1 MLLCCCFRL
10 IGLPYVEVLAQLT
23 QLAGAPNSVAAV
35 HVASLCASRELQ
47 GLLQKLAAF
56 DRLLTSR
63 PELRSK
69 LVLIQVTTPPLI
81 AAIADTS
88 DKLQWSLL
96 EAVGRTCGAHSMLTG
111 EAGAPSGGPVYYF
124 TTR

>member
-1 MLLCCCFRL
+1 MHWNLL
-10 IGLPYVEVLAQLT
+10 A
-23 QLAGAPNSVAAV
+23 
-35 HVASLCASRELQ
+35 CASYALQ

-56 DRLLTSR
+56 DRLLTSH

-111 EAGAPSGGPVYYF
+111 EGGAPSGGPVYYF